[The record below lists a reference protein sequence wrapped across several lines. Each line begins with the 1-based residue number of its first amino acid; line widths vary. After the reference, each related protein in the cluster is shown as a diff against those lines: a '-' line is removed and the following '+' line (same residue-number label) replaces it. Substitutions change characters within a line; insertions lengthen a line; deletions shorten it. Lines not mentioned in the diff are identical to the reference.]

1 MNILFLKQFFGGIG
15 VGYYVKVDSEVN
27 LYVENINPAGKKTI
41 VFLHGWPLSYKQ
53 FEYQFNVLPFMG
65 FRCIGIDWRGFGKS
79 DKPINGYNFDR
90 LADDIRAVLEA
101 LQLDNFTL
109 VGHSTGGAI
118 AIRYT
123 SRHNGYGV
131 SNLVLVDPAA
141 PIGFTKE
148 TANRFLT
155 LALNDRLKLMQE
167 VIDNFF
173 FQYIT
178 NSFSDWFFQL
188 GLQAAGWSTA
198 AIITTLRDEQLYQD
212 LPEIMVPT
220 LIVHGVHD
228 KVIPFAQAQEL
239 NQTIKNSQL
248 VPFHYSGHRPFWE
261 ERDKFNELMKQLIF

>member
-1 MNILFLKQFFGGIG
+1 M
-15 VGYYVKVDSEVN
+15 
-27 LYVENINPAGKKTI
+27 
-41 VFLHGWPLSYKQ
+41 
-53 FEYQFNVLPFMG
+53 
-65 FRCIGIDWRGFGKS
+65 
-79 DKPINGYNFDR
+79 
-90 LADDIRAVLEA
+90 EA
-101 LQLDNFTL
+101 LQLENFTL

-131 SNLVLVDPAA
+131 SNLVLVDAAA

-155 LALNDRLKLMQE
+155 LALNDRPKLMQE